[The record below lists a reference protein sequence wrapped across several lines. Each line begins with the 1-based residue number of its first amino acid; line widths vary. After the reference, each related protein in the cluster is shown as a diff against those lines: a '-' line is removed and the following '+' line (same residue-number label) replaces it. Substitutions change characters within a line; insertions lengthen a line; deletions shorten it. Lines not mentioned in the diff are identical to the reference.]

1 MKIAIVGNPNCG
13 KTTLFNELTGANQK
27 VGNWPGVT
35 VDKITGSFTFENQ
48 QVELVDLPGI
58 YSLSAFSEDEKI
70 AVQYLLQGE
79 YDLII
84 NVVDASSLERSLF
97 LTMQL
102 RELGQPILVVAN
114 MKDLAVK
121 RKIEIDDQVLGKS
134 LNMQLEYVSAFSAK
148 DISRLKKNILDF
160 KATVPNSGEP
170 RDQLGFVE
178 SEAELLSEV
187 IPDDKFND
195 KTTRV
200 SKAWVAQKTLEVEPF
215 IDELFESNQWV
226 DQTLIEEAQARLK
239 NTLGVPVDVYQAQEM
254 YKNIERILKH
264 SLKKPDEEKSLSNTI
279 DKLVLNKYLGFPIF
293 LFVMYTIFWMT
304 IHLGGAF
311 IDFFDISVGTL
322 FVDLPIHLLNY
333 IGAPQFVISL
343 LANGIGGGVQT
354 LATFIPIIFVLF
366 LMISVLETS
375 GYMSRAAVVMD
386 RLMRI
391 LGLPGK
397 AFIPLLI
404 GFGCTVPAIMATRT
418 LDNRKDRVLTAFMAP
433 FMSCGARMPVYALF
447 AAAFFPN
454 HGQNIV
460 FLIYLIGMAIAAITG
475 ILLKNTVF
483 KTQSV
488 PFVME
493 LPKYHVPR
501 LKHVL
506 FPAWNKVVGFL
517 KKSSKILIPIITV
530 LAILNSLG
538 TDMTFGNEDTD
549 QSVLAH
555 IGKSITPALE
565 PMGLK
570 ESNWPATV
578 GLFTGLFA
586 KEAIV
591 GTLNALYMQSN
602 NSAKEVEEFD
612 DFSVISNLKDA
623 CVALGSN
630 IMALSET
637 LADPL
642 GLQIGDSSNAE
653 EQAES
658 TGVELGVFQSM
669 RQHFGEDEA
678 GEDAAFAYLLFVL
691 LYIPCI
697 VAVSAAWKEI
707 GAILSLIQVYYST
720 MLAWV
725 LSTIYFQATSGGS
738 NFWILISIAILVT
751 SVWAILF
758 YAKRSEVFTQGKLHP
773 SR

>member
-1 MKIAIVGNPNCG
+1 MNIAIVGNPNCG

-187 IPDDKFND
+187 IPEDKFND

-200 SKAWVAQKTLEVEPF
+200 SKAWVTQKTLEVEPF

-264 SLKKPDEEKSLSNTI
+264 SLKKPDE
-279 DKLVLNKYLGFPIF
+279 
-293 LFVMYTIFWMT
+293 
-304 IHLGGAF
+304 
-311 IDFFDISVGTL
+311 
-322 FVDLPIHLLNY
+322 
-333 IGAPQFVISL
+333 
-343 LANGIGGGVQT
+343 
-354 LATFIPIIFVLF
+354 
-366 LMISVLETS
+366 
-375 GYMSRAAVVMD
+375 
-386 RLMRI
+386 
-391 LGLPGK
+391 
-397 AFIPLLI
+397 
-404 GFGCTVPAIMATRT
+404 
-418 LDNRKDRVLTAFMAP
+418 
-433 FMSCGARMPVYALF
+433 
-447 AAAFFPN
+447 
-454 HGQNIV
+454 
-460 FLIYLIGMAIAAITG
+460 
-475 ILLKNTVF
+475 
-483 KTQSV
+483 
-488 PFVME
+488 
-493 LPKYHVPR
+493 
-501 LKHVL
+501 
-506 FPAWNKVVGFL
+506 
-517 KKSSKILIPIITV
+517 
-530 LAILNSLG
+530 
-538 TDMTFGNEDTD
+538 
-549 QSVLAH
+549 
-555 IGKSITPALE
+555 
-565 PMGLK
+565 
-570 ESNWPATV
+570 
-578 GLFTGLFA
+578 
-586 KEAIV
+586 
-591 GTLNALYMQSN
+591 
-602 NSAKEVEEFD
+602 EVEEFD